1 MRNGAELGIKL
12 SVDVARFTDW
22 DEWRCDMKR
31 VILSVVWISAAL
43 VGDASVIA
51 HHSFAAQYDR
61 SKPITLAGPVMRIEW
76 MNPHIYFYMDVKD
89 AAGKTTQWAIEG
101 GAPNT
106 LYRAGWRKDSVKIGE
121 VVTVQ
126 GYLARDGT
134 HLVNMASA
142 VLADGRNV
150 LFGQQEGRPPG
161 R

>member
-1 MRNGAELGIKL
+1 
-12 SVDVARFTDW
+12 
-22 DEWRCDMKR
+22 MKR
-31 VILSVVWISAAL
+31 VIVSLVLIAAAL
-43 VGDASVIA
+43 VGDRSITA

-61 SKPITLAGPVMRIEW
+61 NKPITLAGPVMRIEW

-89 AAGKTTQWAIEG
+89 ATGKTTQWAIEG

-126 GYLARDGT
+126 GYLARDGS

-150 LFGQQEGRPPG
+150 FFGQPEGRPPG

>member
-1 MRNGAELGIKL
+1 
-12 SVDVARFTDW
+12 
-22 DEWRCDMKR
+22 MKR
-31 VILSVVWISAAL
+31 VIVSVVLITAAL
-43 VGDASVIA
+43 VVARPAKA

-61 SKPITLAGPVMRIEW
+61 NKPITLAGTVVRIEW

-126 GYLARDGT
+126 GYLARDGS

-150 LFGQQEGRPPG
+150 YFGQPEARPPG